1 MIISAIITAVI
12 AFLISWL
19 TGYKLVPW
27 LRAVKMGQ
35 VINDIGPTWHKYKE
49 GTPTMG
55 GLMFIAGTVIASVCG
70 YVILGLLSREYF
82 RSPLSVEWKRL
93 LINLVCCVAFAL
105 IGFDDDYHKIHNHQ
119 NLGLTAKQKIVL
131 QIVVSAAYLA
141 AMHFWVEDDTAV
153 WLPVVGDINLGFFYY
168 PLLMF
173 SIIGIVNAVN
183 LTDGVDGL
191 AGSTTMVAAAG
202 FMVLS
207 VTLNRPGNLLLSTA
221 VGASLIGFLIWNFKP
236 AKVFMGDTGSMFLGG
251 AVVAMS
257 FGCGRELFMLISGVL
272 FVIEAFSDII
282 QVGYFKLTHGKR
294 IFKMAPIHH
303 HFEMS
308 GWSEEKIVLVFSLI
322 SLAGSLVSIFLTILS

>member
-1 MIISAIITAVI
+1 MTVPVLITAVM

-19 TGYKLVPW
+19 IGFRLIPW
-27 LRAVKMGQ
+27 LRAIKMGQ
-35 VINDIGPTWHKYKE
+35 VINEIGPTWHKYKE

-55 GLMFIAGTVIASVCG
+55 GLIFIAGTVIASACG
-70 YVILGLLSREYF
+70 YTVLGLMNDKYF
-82 RSPLSVEWKRL
+82 HAPFSVEWKRL
-93 LINLVCCVAFAL
+93 IINAVCCLAFAL

-131 QIVVSAAYLA
+131 QVAVSAAYLA
-141 AMHFWVEDDTAV
+141 AMRFWGENDTSI
-153 WLPVVGDINLGFFYY
+153 WLPGLGDTDLGFFYY

-191 AGSTTMVAAAG
+191 AGSTTLVTAIG
-202 FMVLS
+202 FMVMS
-207 VTLNRPGNLLLSTA
+207 VMLNDPGNLLFSTA
-221 VGASLIGFLIWNFKP
+221 VAGALIGFLIWNFKP

-257 FGCGRELFMLISGVL
+257 FGCKRELFMLISGVL

-282 QVGYFKLTHGKR
+282 QVCYFKLTHGKR

-308 GWSEEKIVLVFSLI
+308 GWSEEKIVFVFSLV
-322 SLAGSLVSIFLTILS
+322 SLAGSLVSICLTKLS